1 MATPR
6 RAVSTGVRVR
16 IYDLVLGGFEE
27 AEDAQADLAP
37 DLRSGDFSGT
47 WKGEPLAASYTCS

>member
-1 MATPR
+1 
-6 RAVSTGVRVR
+6 VR